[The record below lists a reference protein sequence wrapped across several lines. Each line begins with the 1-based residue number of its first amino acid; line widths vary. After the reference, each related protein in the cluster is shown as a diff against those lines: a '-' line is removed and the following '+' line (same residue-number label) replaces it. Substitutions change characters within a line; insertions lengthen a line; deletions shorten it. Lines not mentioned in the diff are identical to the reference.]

1 LFRGL
6 WASQRCHVLKLYR
19 AAQMSGH
26 FLESFDEIVA
36 DARARASTRF
46 DAHARLSLARSF

>member
-1 LFRGL
+1 
-6 WASQRCHVLKLYR
+6 
-19 AAQMSGH
+19 MSGH